1 MKLSASGIK
10 QSQNKINTK
19 TDSTIL
25 IDGRSLFS
33 EEWERNSPGYR
44 KAPTYFSVAWGGDSN
59 NY

>member
-44 KAPTYFSVAWGGDSN
+44 KAPTYFSVAWGGG
-59 NY
+59 